1 MNPTLR
7 RENRKEPRRAA
18 NGTVRVWIEGPGR
31 TEIQGQLM
39 DVSASGFRMSH
50 DFAALESG
58 QVVEFSHFENTG
70 RARVVWN
77 RISGQHVET
86 GFLLQA

>member
-7 RENRKEPRRAA
+7 RENRKEPRRSA
-18 NGTVRVWIEGPGR
+18 NGQVRVWVEEPQR
-31 TEIQGQLM
+31 LEIQGQLV

-50 DFAALESG
+50 DFAALETG
-58 QVVEFSHFENTG
+58 QIVEFSHFENAG

-77 RISGQHVET
+77 RISGQQVET